1 MAVTRDAM
9 EDTEVSSPKLVVEQ
23 ENELPKRPESP
34 ALAPLTERDL
44 ELVDLPTEFDP
55 DAEPAP
61 IARRSSLDAND
72 VEDTL
77 QVPIRSIEDEDAEEA
92 RQLAELDK
100 RRNPPPDEGEEE
112 DGNLEE
118 LLRGLQGDE
127 DGEGEIEGG
136 DDEILAEMPQ
146 EEESEILAQ
155 EVVPEP
161 EIVSL
166 PEASLQ
172 QDQED
177 IQMDS
182 STSFVPMTKEA
193 TTEEGTDNASI
204 LVTFVRP
211 TRPPNRTTNITTTT
225 PTTSSTNYAEASHI
239 SPGRVSRRII
249 YDSLQA
255 S

>member
-1 MAVTRDAM
+1 MADTPDAM
-9 EDTEVSSPKLVVEQ
+9 EDSGVSSPKLVVDQ
-23 ENELPKRPESP
+23 ENEQPKRPESP
-34 ALAPLTERDL
+34 ALAPLPERDL

-61 IARRSSLDAND
+61 IARRSSLEAND

-100 RRNPPPDEGEEE
+100 RRNPPQDEGDDDDE
-112 DGNLEE
+112 NLEE

-136 DDEILAEMPQ
+136 DDEILAEMPV
-146 EEESEILAQ
+146 EEEPEISLGE
-155 EVVPEP
+155 EVVPES

-182 STSFVPMTKEA
+182 SMSFVP
-193 TTEEGTDNASI
+193 
-204 LVTFVRP
+204 LFR
-211 TRPPNRTTNITTTT
+211 
-225 PTTSSTNYAEASHI
+225 
-239 SPGRVSRRII
+239 
-249 YDSLQA
+249 
-255 S
+255 

>member
-1 MAVTRDAM
+1 MADTRVAM
-9 EDTEVSSPKLVVEQ
+9 EDPEILSPKLVGEQ
-23 ENELPKRPESP
+23 ENEPPKRPDSP
-34 ALAPLTERDL
+34 ALAPLPERDL

-61 IARRSSLDAND
+61 IARRSSLEAND

-100 RRNPPPDEGEEE
+100 RRNPPQEEGEEE

-146 EEESEILAQ
+146 EEETEINMAE

-161 EIVSL
+161 EIVNL

-172 QDQED
+172 QEQEGV
-177 IQMDS
+177 QMES
-182 STSFVPMTKEA
+182 SMSFDP
-193 TTEEGTDNASI
+193 
-204 LVTFVRP
+204 LF
-211 TRPPNRTTNITTTT
+211 
-225 PTTSSTNYAEASHI
+225 
-239 SPGRVSRRII
+239 
-249 YDSLQA
+249 
-255 S
+255 

>member
-1 MAVTRDAM
+1 MAATRDAM
-9 EDTEVSSPKLVVEQ
+9 EDSEISSPKQVAIQ

-34 ALAPLTERDL
+34 ALAPLPERDL

-61 IARRSSLDAND
+61 IVRRSSLEAND

-100 RRNPPPDEGEEE
+100 RRNPPQDEGEEE

-118 LLRGLQGDE
+118 LLRGLQGDG
-127 DGEGEIEGG
+127 DGEGDIEGG
-136 DDEILAEMPQ
+136 DDEILAEMPR
-146 EEESEILAQ
+146 EEESEIILAE

-161 EIVSL
+161 EIVNL
-166 PEASLQ
+166 PEGSLQ

-177 IQMDS
+177 IQMES
-182 STSFVPMTKEA
+182 STSLVPMTKED
-193 TTEEGTDNASI
+193 TTKEGTDITSI
-204 LVTFVRP
+204 LVTS
-211 TRPPNRTTNITTTT
+211 I
-225 PTTSSTNYAEASHI
+225 
-239 SPGRVSRRII
+239 
-249 YDSLQA
+249 
-255 S
+255 

>member
-1 MAVTRDAM
+1 M
-9 EDTEVSSPKLVVEQ
+9 EDPETPSPKLAVEQ
-23 ENELPKRPESP
+23 ENEPPKRPESP
-34 ALAPLTERDL
+34 GLAPLPERDL
-44 ELVDLPTEFDP
+44 VLVDLPTEFDP

-61 IARRSSLDAND
+61 IARRSSLDQND

-100 RRNPPPDEGEEE
+100 RRNPPQDEGEEE

-136 DDEILAEMPQ
+136 DNEILAEMPQ
-146 EEESEILAQ
+146 EEEPEIVMAE

-161 EIVSL
+161 EIVNL

-177 IQMDS
+177 QQMES
-182 STSFVPMTKEA
+182 STSLVPMTKEA
-193 TTEEGTDNASI
+193 TTKEGTDHTSI

-211 TRPPNRTTNITTTT
+211 PRPPN
-225 PTTSSTNYAEASHI
+225 
-239 SPGRVSRRII
+239 
-249 YDSLQA
+249 
-255 S
+255 

>member
-1 MAVTRDAM
+1 MADTRDAM
-9 EDTEVSSPKLVVEQ
+9 EDPAISSPKLVAEQ
-23 ENELPKRPESP
+23 EEEPPKRPESP
-34 ALAPLTERDL
+34 ALAPLPERDL

-61 IARRSSLDAND
+61 IARRSSLEAND

-100 RRNPPPDEGEEE
+100 RRNPPQDDGDDEDE
-112 DGNLEE
+112 NLEE
-118 LLRGLQGDE
+118 LLRGLQGDG

-146 EEESEILAQ
+146 EEESEIILAE

-161 EIVSL
+161 EIVNL

-172 QDQED
+172 QEQED

-182 STSFVPMTKEA
+182 SMSFVP
-193 TTEEGTDNASI
+193 
-204 LVTFVRP
+204 LFR
-211 TRPPNRTTNITTTT
+211 
-225 PTTSSTNYAEASHI
+225 
-239 SPGRVSRRII
+239 
-249 YDSLQA
+249 
-255 S
+255 

>member
-1 MAVTRDAM
+1 MADTPDAM
-9 EDTEVSSPKLVVEQ
+9 EDSGVSSPKLVVDQ
-23 ENELPKRPESP
+23 ENEQPKRPESP
-34 ALAPLTERDL
+34 ALAPLPERDL

-61 IARRSSLDAND
+61 IARRSSLEAND

-100 RRNPPPDEGEEE
+100 RRNPPQDEGEEE

-127 DGEGEIEGG
+127 DGEGEIEVG

-146 EEESEILAQ
+146 EEEP
-155 EVVPEP
+155 EVDLGEEAVPEP

-182 STSFVPMTKEA
+182 STSFVLMTKEA
-193 TTEEGTDNASI
+193 MTMESTDATSI
-204 LVTFVRP
+204 LVTS
-211 TRPPNRTTNITTTT
+211 I
-225 PTTSSTNYAEASHI
+225 
-239 SPGRVSRRII
+239 
-249 YDSLQA
+249 
-255 S
+255 

>member
-1 MAVTRDAM
+1 MADTRDAM
-9 EDTEVSSPKLVVEQ
+9 ADSEILSPKLVAEQ

-34 ALAPLTERDL
+34 ALAPLPERDL

-61 IARRSSLDAND
+61 IVWQSSLEAND

-92 RQLAELDK
+92 RQLVELDK

-146 EEESEILAQ
+146 DEEPEISLGE

-161 EIVSL
+161 EIVNL

-182 STSFVPMTKEA
+182 STSFVLVTKEA
-193 TTEEGTDNASI
+193 TTKEGTDNTSI
-204 LVTFVRP
+204 LVTA
-211 TRPPNRTTNITTTT
+211 I
-225 PTTSSTNYAEASHI
+225 
-239 SPGRVSRRII
+239 
-249 YDSLQA
+249 
-255 S
+255 